1 MASDA
6 GRPFTP
12 ASAHLAA
19 GSEQQ
24 YSHAMGAALCSALC
38 NGKNTTM
45 MANKVL

>member
-1 MASDA
+1 MESDA
-6 GRPFTP
+6 GRPLTL

-19 GSEQQ
+19 GSKEQHT
-24 YSHAMGAALCSALC
+24 HATGAELCTALC